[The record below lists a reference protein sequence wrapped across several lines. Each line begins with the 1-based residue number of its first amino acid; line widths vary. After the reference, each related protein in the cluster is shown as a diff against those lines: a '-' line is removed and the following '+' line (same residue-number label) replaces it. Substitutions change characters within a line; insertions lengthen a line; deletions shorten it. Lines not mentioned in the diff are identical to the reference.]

1 MARILSSEKESSP
14 LKIETTFKGTRFDPD
29 KKGSIIGITEENL
42 TPVHLIRGTL
52 EGMAQELY
60 DMYHQ
65 ICEGTNL
72 HCDRLYASGNGLRK
86 NPALME
92 IFQKKFQMPLLL
104 APFEEEAAC
113 GAAISTILKG

>member
-1 MARILSSEKESSP
+1 
-14 LKIETTFKGTRFDPD
+14 
-29 KKGSIIGITEENL
+29 
-42 TPVHLIRGTL
+42 
-52 EGMAQELY
+52 
-60 DMYHQ
+60 MYHQ